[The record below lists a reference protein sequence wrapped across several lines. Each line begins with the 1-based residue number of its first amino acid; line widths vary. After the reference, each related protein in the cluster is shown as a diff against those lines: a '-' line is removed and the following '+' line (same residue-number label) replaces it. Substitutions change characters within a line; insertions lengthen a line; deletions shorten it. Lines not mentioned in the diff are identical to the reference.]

1 MTESYIKANI
11 NPLINSKKAESKPH
25 IKYLVQNGAIDEIK
39 TRVSG
44 NILGQP
50 AHEAFLARS
59 LKFGNVQC
67 KGPVYSIL
75 PP

>member
-44 NILGQP
+44 
-50 AHEAFLARS
+50 FTTVCV
-59 LKFGNVQC
+59 VQITDGV
-67 KGPVYSIL
+67 KDIRTP
-75 PP
+75 